1 VGTYITPDSRG
12 HPPSVDQRPPS
23 YRRSFRCARL
33 PLIMEQLWP
42 RYLHT
47 PSKVNLTTLR
57 IQPQPA
63 LSPLDVCALQLLS
76 SGTPMPLSREH
87 GHTCSTP
94 FILRHLHPTHED
106 YADAS
111 ERVLRLATITHY
123 QARHPP
129 FLQSQALSRE
139 AIVKARRPSSK
150 APSSYY
156 RGSRPSSKIIWQNHC
171 REPSFRTVT
180 LKPHLHHLSES
191 SSLFSRDPACT

>member
-1 VGTYITPDSRG
+1 
-12 HPPSVDQRPPS
+12 
-23 YRRSFRCARL
+23 
-33 PLIMEQLWP
+33 MEQLWP

-111 ERVLRLATITHY
+111 ERVLRLATITRP
-123 QARHPP
+123 QARHHLSNRVKH
-129 FLQSQALSRE
+129 FLE
-139 AIVKARRPSSK
+139 RPSLKQGVRPRKHHHPTTADQSPQARSSGRTIAVNPVS
-150 APSSYY
+150 APS
-156 RGSRPSSKIIWQNHC
+156 PLA
-171 REPSFRTVT
+171 
-180 LKPHLHHLSES
+180 LKPHLHPLSES
-191 SSLFSRDPACT
+191 SNFLERPRKRGVRPRKPPSSYTVDPAKSH